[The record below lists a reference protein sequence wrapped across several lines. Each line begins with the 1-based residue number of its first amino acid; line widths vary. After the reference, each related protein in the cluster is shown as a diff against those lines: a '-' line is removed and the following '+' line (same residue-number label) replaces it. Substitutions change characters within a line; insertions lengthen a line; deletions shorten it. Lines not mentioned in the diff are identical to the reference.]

1 MTINLQIAALDVMRE
16 RQAYRVDE
24 LVQVCLGGCDVK
36 RTASGRI
43 KQARV
48 SAVRRSWYAKI
59 ARRLAW
65 RAIRMTTLLF

>member
-1 MTINLQIAALDVMRE
+1 MMTINLQIA
-16 RQAYRVDE
+16 
-24 LVQVCLGGCDVK
+24 GGCDVK

-65 RAIRMTTLLF
+65 RVIRMTTLLF